1 MKSIRSLLLPFLGL
15 CLSAL
20 AGAQTGATLLV
31 TADVDCNWKLDGHP
45 MDTLKA
51 DVSKV
56 VPVSLGEHLIRAATT
71 DGVTRIRIEAEVDQG
86 QKIVE
91 IRLKN
96 EHDQELKGQQEE
108 IIRKQAQ
115 AEAALHPTWSDPA
128 TGLMWAKKDNG
139 SDVNW
144 NQASDYCT
152 KLQLASYNDWR
163 LPTVEEL
170 EGIYDPSA
178 SIQTVFD
185 AGETLV
191 RVKGNLMLTGWDWSS
206 SQISRDGS
214 AFARVFNFAR
224 MDDQSQGSFPAGSF
238 SYNMRALCVR
248 RSGE

>member
-1 MKSIRSLLLPFLGL
+1 
-15 CLSAL
+15 
-20 AGAQTGATLLV
+20 
-31 TADVDCNWKLDGHP
+31 

-139 SDVNW
+139 SDVN
-144 NQASDYCT
+144 
-152 KLQLASYNDWR
+152 
-163 LPTVEEL
+163 
-170 EGIYDPSA
+170 
-178 SIQTVFD
+178 
-185 AGETLV
+185 
-191 RVKGNLMLTGWDWSS
+191 
-206 SQISRDGS
+206 
-214 AFARVFNFAR
+214 
-224 MDDQSQGSFPAGSF
+224 
-238 SYNMRALCVR
+238 
-248 RSGE
+248 